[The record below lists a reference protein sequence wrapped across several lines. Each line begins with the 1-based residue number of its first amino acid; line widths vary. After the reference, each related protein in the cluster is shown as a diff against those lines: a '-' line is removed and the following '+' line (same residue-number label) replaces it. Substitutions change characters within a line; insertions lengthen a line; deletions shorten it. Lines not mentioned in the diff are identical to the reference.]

1 MYFGTHVLVQV
12 YPRVLKSTQG
22 MSALESRIVD
32 HALREAESELA
43 ARAEELAPLLV
54 QRPDVKL
61 VVDEADRG
69 VDGVAVTLL
78 KEAEGARALI
88 SVGSRGL
95 GAVQRARVGSVSTK
109 VVRAARGPGPGLPP
123 RPRRDG
129 GGKRGL
135 TNWGRPRRIAP
146 CSNATQN

>member
-109 VVRAARGPGPGLPP
+109 VVRAARGPVLVYPHARAGTEETN
-123 RPRRDG
+123 G
-129 GGKRGL
+129 G
-135 TNWGRPRRIAP
+135 
-146 CSNATQN
+146 